1 MRLHYILL
9 LALGLLFNAQSMAV
23 ELGEIEVLSAV
34 NEPLRARIA
43 LSDIE
48 EIEITDLSIAEA
60 SLADYARLEVETQA
74 AAPALSLEVVAGAQG
89 AYLELTTAAAVSSAY
104 LEIVLDTRWPSGRTL
119 TAHTLLLDP
128 PVFLDSNSSAVSSSL
143 SATTQ
148 SDAATSSPDAALST
162 ENDSS
167 SMGIQTVT
175 TNRLSTL
182 YSIALAARPDTQ
194 VTVQQTMLAIQ
205 RLNPRAFA
213 DNNIN
218 GLYAGVVLRLPS
230 RAEIVELSAAQ
241 ALNQVRLQNGE
252 EPVAGA
258 TSESVPGAPDAAP
271 IVGDQLSVVMQP
283 AAESSTEP
291 EAELTARISELVS
304 QLAVTQ
310 EELARAARERQEF
323 LSRLASIESQIESAQ
338 EIIRLKDVQIAE
350 LTSALEA
357 ASKAPASQPAA
368 EQKLLWGFVSEA
380 MALAVLGTL
389 AVALL
394 VVGLVYR
401 GRTEDMSDAGS
412 NVISLASG
420 EAAQPAQE
428 SPSPNRAQVQ
438 REEVIADT
446 SASSAAPMDS
456 EPAFN
461 PDELEF
467 GAQEAASAA
476 QEPVALE
483 EEEAATKL
491 ELAYA
496 YHKMGDD
503 AGAAEILL
511 EVVAEGEGK
520 HQQEARNLLAKIEG
534 LKGSK
539 A

>member
-9 LALGLLFNAQSMAV
+9 LALGLLLNSQLMAV
-23 ELGEIEVLSAV
+23 ELGEIEVFSAV
-34 NEPLRARIA
+34 NEPLSARIA

-48 EIEITDLSIAEA
+48 EIDITDLSIAEA
-60 SLADYARLEVETQA
+60 SLADYARLEVDAQA

-89 AYLELTTAAAVSSAY
+89 AYLELTTAVAVSSAY

-128 PVFLDSNSSAVSSSL
+128 PVFLDSNSPGVLSSL

-148 SDAATSSPDAALST
+148 SDAATLSPDAALSN
-162 ENDSS
+162 ENDTS

-175 TNRLSTL
+175 TDRLSTL

-241 ALNQVRLQNGE
+241 ALNQVRLQNGD
-252 EPVAGA
+252 EPVAA
-258 TSESVPGAPDAAP
+258 ASSVSVPEAPDATA

-283 AAESSTEP
+283 AAEPSTEP
-291 EAELTARISELVS
+291 EAALTARISELVS

-357 ASKAPASQPAA
+357 ASKAAVRPPAA

-389 AVALL
+389 AIALL

-401 GRTEDMSDAGS
+401 GRTEDMPDAGF

-428 SPSPNRAQVQ
+428 SPGPNRVQVQ
-438 REEVIADT
+438 REKVIADT
-446 SASSAAPMDS
+446 SAPSAAPRDS

>member
-9 LALGLLFNAQSMAV
+9 LALGLLLNSQLMAV
-23 ELGEIEVLSAV
+23 ELGEIEVFSAV
-34 NEPLRARIA
+34 NEPLSARIA

-48 EIEITDLSIAEA
+48 EIDITDLSIAEA
-60 SLADYARLEVETQA
+60 SLADYARLEVDAQA

-128 PVFLDSNSSAVSSSL
+128 PVFLDSNSPGVLSSL

-148 SDAATSSPDAALST
+148 SDAATLSPDAALSN
-162 ENDSS
+162 ENDTS

-175 TNRLSTL
+175 TDRLSTL

-241 ALNQVRLQNGE
+241 ALNQVRLQNGD
-252 EPVAGA
+252 EPVAA
-258 TSESVPGAPDAAP
+258 ASSVSVPEAPDATA

-283 AAESSTEP
+283 AAEPSTEP
-291 EAELTARISELVS
+291 EAALTARISELVS

-357 ASKAPASQPAA
+357 ASKAAVRPPAA

-389 AVALL
+389 AIALL

-401 GRTEDMSDAGS
+401 GRTEDMPDAGF

-428 SPSPNRAQVQ
+428 SPGPNRVQVQ
-438 REEVIADT
+438 REKVIADT
-446 SASSAAPMDS
+446 SAPSAAPRDS

>member
-9 LALGLLFNAQSMAV
+9 LALGLLLNAQLVAV

-34 NEPLRARIA
+34 NEPLSARIA

-48 EIEITDLSIAEA
+48 EIEIADLSITEA

-74 AAPALSLEVVAGAQG
+74 AAPALNLEVVAGAQG

-143 SATTQ
+143 SVTNQ
-148 SDAATSSPDAALST
+148 SDAATSYPDAALPT

-167 SMGIQTVT
+167 PMGFQTVT

-258 TSESVPGAPDAAP
+258 TRESVPGAPNAAP

-283 AAESSTEP
+283 EVESSTEP

-357 ASKAPASQPAA
+357 ASKAPASQLAA

-446 SASSAAPMDS
+446 SAPSAAPMDS

-539 A
+539 V